1 MHTLDAHVLDQKPV
15 VYDGEQESLFSYA
28 DRSLGQ
34 SLEDGSLDS
43 VAETLRMFRTL
54 GRDSSLAA
62 AKTLHGVNRNWYQLE
77 HEEGESFL
85 EWAVRE
91 TGYSGLTIER
101 AICMWE
107 FLFEDYIPKPY
118 RAKIAGHTVQQ
129 LHKEYSIRVSCKRSE
144 EGDYD
149 YVEEDYEITDKQWLA
164 LAEAPDTAGVVA
176 VVDKI
181 KGRKG
186 NKNRMSLKIAE
197 DGTLWVFQGKHSE
210 TWGQLKVGSQSELVQ
225 KAIRRACENLPITE
239 HNDY

>member
-1 MHTLDAHVLDQKPV
+1 MSDLENHVLDQKPV

-62 AKTLHGVNRNWYQLE
+62 AKMLHGVNNKWMSFE
-77 HEEGESFL
+77 HEEGDTFA

-91 TGYSGLTIER
+91 TGYSKETVKRAVGL
-101 AICMWE
+101 WE
-107 FLFEDYIPKPY
+107 FVTGHYIPPQFHK
-118 RAKIAGHTVQQ
+118 RITEHTIQQ
-129 LHKEYSIRVSCKRSE
+129 LQKEYSVRVTPESNGKY
-144 EGDYD
+144 YD
-149 YVEEDYEITDKQWLA
+149 FVREDCEITDKQWLA

-186 NKNRMSLKIAE
+186 NKNRMSVKIMD
-197 DGTLWVFQGKHSE
+197 DGNVWVHQGKKSKRWA
-210 TWGQLKVGSQSELVQ
+210 TFFVGDDDELVQ
-225 KAIRRACENLPITE
+225 KMIRRAKDALAITE
-239 HNDY
+239 QNEY